1 MLVIWAAIVSLTLLA
16 VAAFGF
22 IDVPEPASEIA
33 RIVLYVLLALVLI
46 LLVIGL
52 ILVQKAK
59 SLARGFGLNLSWTAM
74 WGIIRSVQLLR
85 KRR

>member
-22 IDVPEPASEIA
+22 IDVREPASDIA
-33 RIVLYVLLALVLI
+33 RIVLYVLFVLI
-46 LLVIGL
+46 LLFLAIGL

-74 WGIIRSVQLLR
+74 LGIVRSVQLLR